1 MNESMN
7 EEGNNEEEKER
18 GDNKNEGTFA
28 SRQKVSLFGEV

>member
-18 GDNKNEGTFA
+18 GDNKNEGRNFCI
-28 SRQKVSLFGEV
+28 SSKGKFVW